1 MGTMSIGRALS
12 YLAAQAPDALSIV
25 HEDEAGVHRVSRR
38 ELDLRSN
45 RLARAYEALG
55 VKQGDFVTVALPNGI
70 EFYLACAAAW
80 KLGATPQPVSAKLPA
95 VERRAIVELAKPA
108 LVVGA
113 SAEGVAGIAEL
124 PASYEPSAALSDEPL
139 PDRVAPS
146 WKAPTSGGST
156 GRPKII
162 VATHP
167 GVWDPDSD
175 GARLTQLVP
184 GPLYHNAPFVFSM
197 RSLFT
202 GGVIVLMTRFD
213 AEHALQLIER
223 YKVQDVVLVPTMM
236 HRIMRLPRETRL
248 RYDVSSLFRIL
259 HMAAPCPPWLKEAFI
274 EWLGPERVWEL
285 YAGTE
290 SQAFT
295 MISGTEWLA
304 HRGSVGQAKAG
315 SQIRI
320 LDAEGQDVP
329 VGTVGEVFMR
339 PLRGPGSTYRYI
351 GAKAKAF
358 GEWES
363 LGDMGYLDA
372 EGYLYLADR
381 QTDMVISG
389 GANVYPAEVEAALDA
404 HPLIRSSAVIGL
416 PDDDLG
422 QKVHAILDV
431 ADHDI
436 TLETLLETLRPH
448 LEEQLARYK
457 IPRTFE
463 LTREPIRDDAG
474 KVRRSALRAARVAR
488 SRH

>member
-1 MGTMSIGRALS
+1 MGMMSIGRALS

-25 HEDEAGVHRVSRR
+25 HEDEAGVHRVTRR

-45 RLARAYEALG
+45 RLARAYRALG
-55 VKQGDFVTVALPNGI
+55 VGQGDFVTLALPNGI
-70 EFYLACAAAW
+70 EFYMACAATW
-80 KLGATPQPVSAKLPA
+80 KLGATPQPVSPKLP
-95 VERRAIVELAKPA
+95 VIERRAILELAKSK
-108 LVVGA
+108 LIVGA
-113 SAEGVAGIAEL
+113 SAEGVAGIAAL
-124 PASYEPSAALSDEPL
+124 PEGFEPDAVLSDEPL
-139 PDRVAPS
+139 PDCVAPS

-167 GVWDPDSD
+167 GMFDPDSD
-175 GARLTQLVP
+175 SARVVQLVP

-202 GGVIVLMTRFD
+202 GAPIVLMTRFD
-213 AEHALQLIER
+213 AEEALQLIQR

-248 RYDVSSLFRIL
+248 AYDVSSLGRIL

-290 SQAFT
+290 SQALT
-295 MISGTEWLA
+295 MISGNEWLS

-315 SQIRI
+315 SQITI
-320 LDAEGQDVP
+320 LDGEGRELPPGV
-329 VGTVGEVFMR
+329 VGEVFMR
-339 PLRGPGSTYRYI
+339 PRGGSGSTYRYI
-351 GAKAKAF
+351 GATAKSF

-363 LGDMGYLDA
+363 LGDMGHLDA

-381 QTDMVISG
+381 QADMVISG
-389 GANVYPAEVEAALDA
+389 GANIYPAEVEAALDA
-404 HPLIRSSAVIGL
+404 HPLVRSSAVIGL

-422 QKVHAILDV
+422 QKLHAIVDIGDHPIPLD
-431 ADHDI
+431 
-436 TLETLLETLRPH
+436 ELLTTLRPH
-448 LEEQLARYK
+448 LEQHLVRYK

-463 LTREPIRDDAG
+463 LVHAPLRDDAG
-474 KVRRSALRAARVAR
+474 KVRRSALRTARLK
-488 SRH
+488 

>member
-1 MGTMSIGRALS
+1 MGMMSISRALS
-12 YLAAQAPDALSIV
+12 YLAAQEPDALSIA
-25 HEDEAGVHRVSRR
+25 HEDEAGVHRITRR
-38 ELDLRSN
+38 EVDLQSN

-55 VKQGDFVTVALPNGI
+55 VGQGDFVTIALPNSI
-70 EFYLACAAAW
+70 EFFLACAATW

-95 VERRAIVELAKPA
+95 IERRAILELAKPK
-108 LVVGA
+108 LIVGA
-113 SAEGVAGIAEL
+113 SAEGVAGIAAR
-124 PASYEPSAALSDEPL
+124 PADFTPDAELSDEAL
-139 PDRVAPS
+139 PDRLAPS

-167 GVWDPDSD
+167 GVFDPDSD
-175 GARLTQLVP
+175 LGRIVQLVP

-197 RSLFT
+197 RSFFT
-202 GGVIVLMTRFD
+202 GGPIVLMTRFD

-236 HRIMRLPRETRL
+236 HRIMRLPRQTRL
-248 RYDVSSLFRIL
+248 RYDVSSLGRIL

-290 SQAFT
+290 SQAMT
-295 MISGTEWLA
+295 MISGSEWLT

-320 LDAEGQDVP
+320 LDEEGREVP
-329 VGTVGEVFMR
+329 PGVIGEVFMR
-339 PLRGPGSTYRYI
+339 PRDGSGSTYRYI
-351 GAKAKAF
+351 GATAKSF

-363 LGDMGYLDA
+363 LGDMGHLDE

-381 QTDMVISG
+381 QADMVISG
-389 GANVYPAEVEAALDA
+389 GANIYPAEVEAALDA
-404 HPLIRSSAVIGL
+404 HPLVRSCAVIGL
-416 PDDDLG
+416 PDEDLG
-422 QKVHAILDV
+422 QRLHAIVDI
-431 ADHDI
+431 ADHAI
-436 TLETLLETLRPH
+436 TLDELTAALRPH
-448 LEEQLARYK
+448 LEERLVRYK

-463 LTREPIRDDAG
+463 LVHAPVRDDAG
-474 KVRRSALRAARVAR
+474 KVRRSALRQARLPK
-488 SRH
+488 